1 LELQMT
7 KRRFWRA
14 TAVIFALGNV
24 GGAIY
29 ALINGEMMHA
39 GTHVA
44 LLAGTFVLWQA
55 LSSGPEVEESP
66 IDSPE
71 IDTRLESLQQSL
83 DAVALEV
90 ERIGE
95 GQRFVT
101 KVLQE
106 QPEVTS
112 KPDTSR

>member
-1 LELQMT
+1 MT

-14 TAVIFALGNV
+14 TAVIFALGNM

-29 ALINGEMMHA
+29 ALIVGEMMHA

-55 LSSGPEVEESP
+55 MSGSPELEENSLN
-66 IDSPE
+66 SPE

-112 KPDTSR
+112 RDSSAGS